1 MHPSCLCLCLEM
13 SPLEAPNLR
22 PVVCGSLIVCQCVEL
37 APIFPGLHQFVPV
50 ALADG
55 LGRNSGPD
63 TGPQRAVLATPGSA
77 PRLPPRGQLHAGRPA
92 PAADCGRVAGEVA
105 RRSHGVPSGERVR
118 PEQALTRVSLTGA

>member
-22 PVVCGSLIVCQCVEL
+22 PVVCGCLIVCQCVEL
-37 APIFPGLHQFVPV
+37 APIFPALHQFVPV

-77 PRLPPRGQLHAGRPA
+77 PHLPPRGSFTRAVRLQLLIVDVWPGRWPVDPA
-92 PAADCGRVAGEVA
+92 E
-105 RRSHGVPSGERVR
+105 S
-118 PEQALTRVSLTGA
+118 QW